1 MHANGKLNT
10 NIFYKQIILLMQ
22 WYTSKAPGV
31 PRSRHPKDLST
42 KNIKYCHNNKLCS
55 LNFYLFRNLLVSIA
69 ASWILPFLFIYNL
82 AILRACLKRGN

>member
-31 PRSRHPKDLST
+31 PRSRHPKDL
-42 KNIKYCHNNKLCS
+42 KYNKIKHFHNNKLCHS
-55 LNFYLFRNLLVSIA
+55 ISIFFATLSNLLISIA
-69 ASWILPFLFIYNL
+69 ASWILPSLFIYNL
-82 AILRACLKRGN
+82 VILRACLT